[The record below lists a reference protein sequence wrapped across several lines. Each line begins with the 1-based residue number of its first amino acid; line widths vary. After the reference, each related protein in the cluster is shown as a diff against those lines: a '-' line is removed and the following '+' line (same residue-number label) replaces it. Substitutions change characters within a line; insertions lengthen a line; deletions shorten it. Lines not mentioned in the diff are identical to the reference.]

1 MTRHD
6 TVPAA
11 CHVGGH
17 TAGLGPVVQGEAGVA
32 EVSSFSSLGKEIN
45 NFFIG
50 VLDSGFLPNVL
61 KVTLAPSPQHVK

>member
-1 MTRHD
+1 MVRA
-6 TVPAA
+6 PAL
-11 CHVGGH
+11 V
-17 TAGLGPVVQGEAGVA
+17 LLLLSGPVVGGGPGAA

-61 KVTLAPSPQHVK
+61 KVTPATVQLQHVM

>member
-1 MTRHD
+1 MVRGP
-6 TVPAA
+6 VL
-11 CHVGGH
+11 VV
-17 TAGLGPVVQGEAGVA
+17 LLLSGPVVQGEAGAA
-32 EVSSFSSLGKEIN
+32 EVSSFSSLSKEIN

>member
-1 MTRHD
+1 MVTG
-6 TVPAA
+6 PAL
-11 CHVGGH
+11 V
-17 TAGLGPVVQGEAGVA
+17 LLLLSGPVAGGWAGAA

-61 KVTLAPSPQHVK
+61 KVTAATVQLQHVM

>member
-1 MTRHD
+1 MVRS
-6 TVPAA
+6 PALL
-11 CHVGGH
+11 V
-17 TAGLGPVVQGEAGVA
+17 LLLLSGPVAGGGAGAA

-61 KVTLAPSPQHVK
+61 KVTPATVQLQHVM

>member
-1 MTRHD
+1 MVR
-6 TVPAA
+6 
-11 CHVGGH
+11 
-17 TAGLGPVVQGEAGVA
+17 GLALVVLLLSGPVVQGGAVAA
-32 EVSSFSSLGKEIN
+32 EVSSFSSLSKEIN